1 MEIRNDS
8 LKKAIVLEIW
18 IADVK
23 HQWISLSKISNMKFL
38 DNKEKEI
45 DILGIKVPKYM
56 GAYIKLGDTFG
67 NTLQVANVNPEY
79 VMEKFNKETYKKFYK
94 ILGGQWKLNPKIN
107 DYEKNGL
114 KLVEEI
120 EKMNLVEE
128 DQNAII
134 EYINKEIQNGTR
146 NILNMSLGTTIKTFI
161 PINKLQEKDSNFD
174 YNKKIDELALPI
186 YNLILN
192 YKNQIEESKK

>member
-1 MEIRNDS
+1 MEI
-8 LKKAIVLEIW
+8 K
-18 IADVK
+18 
-23 HQWISLSKISNMKFL
+23 SK
-38 DNKEKEI
+38 NKW
-45 DILGIKVPKYM
+45 L
-56 GAYIKLGDTFG
+56 
-67 NTLQVANVNPEY
+67 
-79 VMEKFNKETYKKFYK
+79 
-94 ILGGQWKLNPKIN
+94 W
-107 DYEKNGL
+107 KNGL

-134 EYINKEIQNGTR
+134 EYIKKEIQNGTR
-146 NILNMSLGTTIKTFI
+146 NILNMSLGTTIKNFI

-186 YNLILN
+186 YNLIIN